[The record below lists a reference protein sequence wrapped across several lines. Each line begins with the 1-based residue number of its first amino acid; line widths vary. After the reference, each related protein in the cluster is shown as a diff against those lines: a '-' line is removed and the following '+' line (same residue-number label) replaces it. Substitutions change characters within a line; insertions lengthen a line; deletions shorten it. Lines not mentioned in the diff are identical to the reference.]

1 MDIIPGAG
9 NQYIPCS
16 IPLYIHMEMHSD
28 RSVPRDH
35 VMSRPPDIIV
45 SMPQYHESP
54 ENYHEDYADES
65 ALSDAFTNLRI

>member
-1 MDIIPGAG
+1 
-9 NQYIPCS
+9 
-16 IPLYIHMEMHSD
+16 MEMHSD